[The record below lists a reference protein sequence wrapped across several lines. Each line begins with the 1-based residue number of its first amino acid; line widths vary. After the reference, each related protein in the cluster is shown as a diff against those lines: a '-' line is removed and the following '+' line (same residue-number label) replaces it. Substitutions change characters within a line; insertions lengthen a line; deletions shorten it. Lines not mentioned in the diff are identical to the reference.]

1 MANAEVENP
10 TGLCIF
16 HLQQLMTCSPLQ
28 TDHSDSVILEILI
41 KLLYPKGPAK
51 GCIFIKKFE
60 VSKQINC
67 IVNIT
72 VFNRFSNIILF
83 FYDYIGM

>member
-1 MANAEVENP
+1 MHFSLATIND
-10 TGLCIF
+10 
-16 HLQQLMTCSPLQ
+16 LQSFLPLQ

-72 VFNRFSNIILF
+72 VFSNIIPFL
-83 FYDYIGM
+83 

>member
-1 MANAEVENP
+1 MDFSLATIND
-10 TGLCIF
+10 
-16 HLQQLMTCSPLQ
+16 LQSFLPLQ

-41 KLLYPKGPAK
+41 KLLYSKGPAK

-72 VFNRFSNIILF
+72 VFNKFSNIIPFL
-83 FYDYIGM
+83 

>member
-1 MANAEVENP
+1 MANAEVENVDFSLA
-10 TGLCIF
+10 TIND
-16 HLQQLMTCSPLQ
+16 LQSFLPLQ

-72 VFNRFSNIILF
+72 VFNKFSNIIPFL
-83 FYDYIGM
+83 

>member
-1 MANAEVENP
+1 MANAEVENVDFSLA
-10 TGLCIF
+10 TIND
-16 HLQQLMTCSPLQ
+16 LQSFLPLQ

-41 KLLYPKGPAK
+41 KLLYSKGPAK

-72 VFNRFSNIILF
+72 VFNKFSNIIPFL
-83 FYDYIGM
+83 

>member
-1 MANAEVENP
+1 M
-10 TGLCIF
+10 LKWKI
-16 HLQQLMTCSPLQ
+16 LQVCEFFTCNNDLQSFLPLQ

-41 KLLYPKGPAK
+41 KLLYPKGPVK

-67 IVNIT
+67 IVDIT
-72 VFNRFSNIILF
+72 VFNKFSNIIPFL
-83 FYDYIGM
+83 